1 MKFKVGD
8 KVKIKEDLSF
18 GHYSTVYFSTPMKG
32 YRGKEAKITYVSPYD
47 GTFNLDIDNGNWW
60 WSEDMLEPFISKFT
74 KSDLE
79 DGDLIKSLQLPTL
92 DLSSL
97 TEGNYSVK
105 YEVTDSDNNTV
116 IAERKIIVLSN

>member
-1 MKFKVGD
+1 
-8 KVKIKEDLSF
+8 
-18 GHYSTVYFSTPMKG
+18 MKG
-32 YRGKEAKITYVSPYD
+32 EGNGFDFANGVSV
-47 GTFNLDIDNGNWW
+47 T
-60 WSEDMLEPFISKFT
+60 
-74 KSDLE
+74 DLE